1 MWPVGCV
8 LDGLDENAVRHPA
21 TQLDMSLARAGHAIY
36 FLCLVVIMVW
46 LLESCILT
54 GEGRQK
60 MDIVFFFFLMEEEMR
75 WEKKMTARRKT
86 LCSCS

>member
-1 MWPVGCV
+1 MGCV
-8 LDGLDENAVRHPA
+8 LEGLDEDAVRHPA

-60 MDIVFFFFLMEEEMR
+60 MDIVFFFFNGGR
-75 WEKKMTARRKT
+75 DEKGEKND
-86 LCSCS
+86 S